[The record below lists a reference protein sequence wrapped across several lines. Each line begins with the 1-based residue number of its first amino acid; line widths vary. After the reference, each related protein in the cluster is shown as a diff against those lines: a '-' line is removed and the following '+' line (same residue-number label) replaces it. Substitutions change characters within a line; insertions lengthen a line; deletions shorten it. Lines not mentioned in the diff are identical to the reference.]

1 MTEEIL
7 KQCTFCETILHMKN
21 IHDFPCCAE
30 CKRCR
35 KRTLQEYL
43 AIFREHAKKY
53 EAMKEAD
60 PEIYDSDFSLPLF
73 FVTLIESILKLQ
85 GWHDP

>member
-30 CKRCR
+30 CKKCR

-43 AIFREHAKKY
+43 AIFREHAKTIHPQQQ
-53 EAMKEAD
+53 EGTE
-60 PEIYDSDFSLPLF
+60 EFNLPLA
-73 FVTLIESILKLQ
+73 FVAILEAILKLQ
-85 GWHDP
+85 GWSDP